1 MIFPILLVY
10 LKKSEIWIAS
20 LFDRILSLKEDH
32 VAMNYDNFS
41 RMMSINNRGSKLV
54 VIPELLGYVRAI
66 FLEIIRVKYWQNI
79 ECEP

>member
-1 MIFPILLVY
+1 
-10 LKKSEIWIAS
+10 
-20 LFDRILSLKEDH
+20 
-32 VAMNYDNFS
+32 MNYDNFS